1 MRNFSRENNSMKMLL
16 SCLVVVVS
24 AISFSAADEAH
35 YIGSTKCGKMCHKG
49 PKKGKQWELWQ
60 KRKHSRAFKTL
71 GTDSSKL
78 VAKEAG
84 ITGDPQKADECLRCH
99 VTAFGVKKE
108 LIDPT
113 CTYEEGV
120 GCEAC
125 HGPGSNYRKLA
136 IMKDHDKAVAAGLIE
151 QNEKLCI
158 KCHNKES
165 PTYKPFSYKKDVKKI
180 AHPKPKAASAKK

>member
-1 MRNFSRENNSMKMLL
+1 MKVICIGTMIFT
-16 SCLVVVVS
+16 LVVS
-24 AISFSAADEAH
+24 LFAGEPR
-35 YIGSTKCGKMCHKG
+35 YIGSAKCARMCHKG
-49 PKKGKQWELWQ
+49 PKKGEQWELWQ
-60 KRKHSRAFKTL
+60 KRKHARAFKIL
-71 GTDSSKL
+71 GSDTAKI
-78 VAKEAG
+78 VAKSSG
-84 ITGDPQKADECLRCH
+84 IKGNPQKADECLRCH
-99 VTAFGVKKE
+99 VTTFGVKKE

-125 HGPGSNYRKLA
+125 HGPGSEYRKLA

-165 PTYKPFSYKKDVKKI
+165 PTYKPFDFEKAVKDI
-180 AHPKPKAASAKK
+180 AHPNPKKAAKKK

>member
-1 MRNFSRENNSMKMLL
+1 MVFVEPVRRCVVIAARHLDLGAPSREGPGFRFAEESLTD
-16 SCLVVVVS
+16 
-24 AISFSAADEAH
+24 AASSVRFGDDE
-35 YIGSTKCGKMCHKG
+35 
-49 PKKGKQWELWQ
+49 
-60 KRKHSRAFKTL
+60 RR
-71 GTDSSKL
+71 D
-78 VAKEAG
+78 AG
-84 ITGDPQKADECLRCH
+84 ERIAVQERREVDPQKADECLRCH

-125 HGPGSNYRKLA
+125 HGPGSEYRKLA

-151 QNEKLCI
+151 QTEKLCI

-165 PTYKPFSYKKDVKKI
+165 PTYKPFNFEEDVKKI
-180 AHPKPKAASAKK
+180 AHPNPKKKKAAKKK